1 MMGYNYA
8 DIQQFGEALTKA
20 LHKADEG
27 EKAGL
32 LEIWD
37 FFEGLLAEGYVAD
50 EDEGNLVQSAYGVM
64 SKNELDKMGREANF

>member
-8 DIQQFGEALTKA
+8 DIQRFGVPLTAAIEKA
-20 LHKADEG
+20 SEE

-37 FFEGLLAEGYVAD
+37 FFEGLLAEGYIP
-50 EDEGNLVQSAYGVM
+50 EEEE
-64 SKNELDKMGREANF
+64 SK